1 MRRKS
6 AEGVRDMRDW
16 KNSLKLR
23 PWDLFILTFFV
34 LLSFLPTILFRQF
47 AGGTTGQKMVSIV
60 KDGVE
65 IFRTELRD
73 DRTETL
79 SFPFVHDGKSYTGF
93 LEMKDGAVRLHRLPE
108 DIVPLGIHEDM
119 GWIREPFE
127 IIVALPIKLY
137 VSVESEAPSDVDI
150 MVQ

>member
-1 MRRKS
+1 
-6 AEGVRDMRDW
+6 MRDW
-16 KNSLKLR
+16 INTLKLR
-23 PWDLFILTFFV
+23 PWDLFILVFFV

-47 AGGTTGQKMVSIV
+47 GGEVTGQKMVSIV

-65 IFRTELRD
+65 IYRTELRD

-79 SFPFVHDGKSYTGF
+79 SFPFVHDGKSYTGI
-93 LEMKDGAVRLHRLPE
+93 LEMKGGAVRLHRLSE

-119 GWIREPFE
+119 GWIREPYE

-150 MVQ
+150 LVQ